1 MARNAE
7 KDGFSHVF
15 RILTRIFVFLRC
27 GDWSFQ
33 IYLFSLENLFYFV
46 ENFMTKRQDC
56 MWVNCFKS
64 LIATGF
70 MAKNVKGV
78 CIQIM

>member
-1 MARNAE
+1 MQ
-7 KDGFSHVF
+7 KKTGLVTFSQSLREDF
-15 RILTRIFVFLRC
+15 CFLRC

-33 IYLFSLENLFYFV
+33 IYLFSLEDLFYFV

-64 LIATGF
+64 LITAGF
-70 MAKNVKGV
+70 MAKNEKGV
-78 CIQIM
+78 CIHLM